1 MRNKIQTKQ
10 NFDSLINENNSI
22 LPIYFQNLQAQKD
35 DEIKEKILFRIFNYL
50 LEMSIA
56 HYSKGSSKEIVK
68 QSVKET
74 ILAFEKGFVYEYNPD
89 GVFGAAD
96 HMIWT
101 TSLALLCDVDIE
113 YFEKIAAILKR
124 DGVKDS
130 LLNFILKSKF
140 PDWEAE
146 SGWVQEPPYI
156 NLQPVLDTEIEEEGI
171 QLLKNYLQNIW
182 YQEHK
187 GREDELQSYWIDY
200 HKKSKDLP
208 RNSPHYHPDN
218 IFFGY
223 WAWETGAIVKIKG
236 WDDEPLKDLDYY
248 PYDAVHW

>member
-1 MRNKIQTKQ
+1 
-10 NFDSLINENNSI
+10 
-22 LPIYFQNLQAQKD
+22 
-35 DEIKEKILFRIFNYL
+35 
-50 LEMSIA
+50 
-56 HYSKGSSKEIVK
+56 
-68 QSVKET
+68 
-74 ILAFEKGFVYEYNPD
+74 
-89 GVFGAAD
+89 
-96 HMIWT
+96 MIWT
-101 TSLALLCDVDIE
+101 TSPLLCDVDIE

-140 PDWEAE
+140 PDWKPKAVGYR
-146 SGWVQEPPYI
+146 SPYI

-171 QLLKNYLQNIW
+171 QLLKNYPQNIW

-200 HKKSKDLP
+200 HKSKDLP

-223 WAWETGAIVKIKG
+223 WPGDYWAIVKIKG
-236 WDDEPLKDLDYY
+236 CRF
-248 PYDAVHW
+248 H